1 MVNQVAVFAALGDRS
16 RCRMVERLAA
26 TEATVSQLAQEA
38 AISLPATL
46 KHVRVLEQAGLVAA
60 TKQGRT
66 VTVRLQPQ
74 TLADSEAWLHRTRTF
89 WTARLDALAASFAP
103 ERPGLDDSD
112 HHRPDEHDT
121 DDDADADDTEDRE

>member
-16 RCRMVERLAA
+16 RSRMVERLAT
-26 TEATVSQLAQEA
+26 TEASVSQLAQEA

-46 KHVRVLEQAGLVAA
+46 KHVRVLEQAGLVS
-60 TKQGRT
+60 TSKRGRT

-74 TLADSEAWLHRTRTF
+74 TLAATEAWLHRTRTF

-103 ERPGLDDSD
+103 GQPGLQDSHDPDDQD
-112 HHRPDEHDT
+112 PDKRHP
-121 DDDADADDTEDRE
+121 DDREDRP

>member
-16 RCRMVERLAA
+16 RSRMVERLAT
-26 TEATVSQLAQEA
+26 TEASVSQLAQEA

-46 KHVRVLEQAGLVAA
+46 KHVRVLEQAGLVS
-60 TKQGRT
+60 TSKRGRT

-74 TLADSEAWLHRTRTF
+74 TLAATEAWLHRTRTF

-103 ERPGLDDSD
+103 GPPGPRDPHD
-112 HHRPDEHDT
+112 PDEQDPDRQDP
-121 DDDADADDTEDRE
+121 DDREDRP